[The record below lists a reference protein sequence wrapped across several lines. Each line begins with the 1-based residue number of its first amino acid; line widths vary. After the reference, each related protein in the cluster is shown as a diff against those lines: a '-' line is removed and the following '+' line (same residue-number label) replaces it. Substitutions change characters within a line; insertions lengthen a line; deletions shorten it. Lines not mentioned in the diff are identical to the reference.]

1 MNKLQTLITSITIVG
16 TSVFLT
22 ACGNNQQANK
32 KNHMVNTPAIKHLIG
47 QKVPISQQLTHLKLR
62 IHLAL
67 TSY

>member
-32 KNHMVNTPAIKHLIG
+32 KITW
-47 QKVPISQQLTHLKLR
+47 
-62 IHLAL
+62 
-67 TSY
+67 